1 MFARTD
7 RLLLRPVWNEDAAA
21 LAKAIS
27 DEAIVRNLAM
37 APWPY
42 TIEDAT
48 EFVKIERSL
57 MTPNFMVMRR
67 THAAPELIGSC
78 GLLSRNGTIEIGY
91 WIARNHWGLGYASEA
106 ARAVLEFA
114 YSLGHNQIHAGYF
127 ADNPASGNVLRKLGF
142 VQFGPI
148 RRTFSKGRGEKTD
161 LIPMLIKDLGKALK
175 SNEREGGCKI
185 MMRPPSYY
193 DSHYVNEE
201 NSEAIFKTAA

>member
-42 TIEDAT
+42 TLQDAK
-48 EFVKIERSL
+48 EFIQIERSD

-67 THAAPELIGSC
+67 SHAAPELIGAC
-78 GLLSRNGTIEIGY
+78 GLLNRNGAIEIGY
-91 WIARNHWGLGYASEA
+91 WIARDHWGLGYATEA
-106 ARAVLEFA
+106 AKAVLRIA
-114 YSLGHNQIHAGYF
+114 YSLGHKQIHAGYF

-142 VQFGPI
+142 VESGSI
-148 RRTFSKGRGEKTD
+148 TSTFSKGRGAKAELIAMQIEDLAKT
-161 LIPMLIKDLGKALK
+161 LTL
-175 SNEREGGCKI
+175 NEQEGGGNI
-185 MMRPPSYY
+185 VMRPPAYY
-193 DSHYVNEE
+193 DSHYVHEE
-201 NSEAIFKTAA
+201 SFETILKTAA